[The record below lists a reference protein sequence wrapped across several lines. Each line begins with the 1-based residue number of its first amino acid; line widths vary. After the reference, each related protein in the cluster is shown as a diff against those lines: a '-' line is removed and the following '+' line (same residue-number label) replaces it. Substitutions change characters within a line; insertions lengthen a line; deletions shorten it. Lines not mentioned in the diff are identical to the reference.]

1 VSCKWFRAFAI
12 SSSFPPFSISALISL
27 VSFTIVLAAYL
38 MEALLN
44 SAGMFELH
52 NASAFS
58 INSTILAFIGFKSPS
73 NEG

>member
-1 VSCKWFRAFAI
+1 
-12 SSSFPPFSISALISL
+12 
-27 VSFTIVLAAYL
+27 

-58 INSTILAFIGFKSPS
+58 INSTILAFIGFKSPLMNDERS
-73 NEG
+73 ATLLHERF